1 MRPHG
6 PPAPGSILL
15 GKYRVERVI
24 GSGGMGVVV
33 EATHVTLEQRVAIK
47 VLNSELARSQEIVA
61 RFLREAR
68 IAARLS
74 SPHVAKVTDIG
85 QTETGSPYLVME
97 LLVGHD
103 LATELEQRRS
113 LPVSEAV
120 DAILQACEALA
131 EAHGAGLV
139 HRDIK
144 PANLFLAARPNR
156 PPVVK
161 VLDFGLSKEPPS
173 ETRASLTAT
182 DSIFGTP
189 QYMSPEQI
197 RSTKNVDARTDQHAL
212 AMILFELITGRP
224 AFEAANVSHL
234 VVLVATAPPPRI
246 RDIRSDVPAKLE
258 QALLRALAKRPEDRF
273 ADIADFADAI
283 APFGGPEAKSLAK
296 HVRAAL
302 TPRESLLP
310 VPPARP
316 SSPRSDELTTA
327 QLAPVRLENAT
338 PSPLS
343 DSFEKLQKSRRNGRI
358 LATIAAVGSIAALG
372 VALFLALR
380 PSETEKP
387 PVAADP
393 GPPPAQAAPAIEA
406 QAIEAQAPSAPEA
419 SPSGSASAAPASTAP
434 EKKAS
439 PPRSTSGG
447 GHAVPPKPAVSSI
460 IGAFGDRKK

>member
-1 MRPHG
+1 
-6 PPAPGSILL
+6 
-15 GKYRVERVI
+15 
-24 GSGGMGVVV
+24 MGVVV

-47 VLNSELARSQEIVA
+47 LLNDELAKSQEIVA

-103 LATELEQRRS
+103 LATELAHRRF
-113 LPVSEAV
+113 LPVNEAV
-120 DAILQACEALA
+120 DNILQACEGLA

-139 HRDIK
+139 HRDLK

-173 ETRASLTAT
+173 DARASLTAT

-224 AFEAANVSHL
+224 AFDAANVSHL
-234 VVLVATAPPPRI
+234 VVLIATAPPPRI
-246 RDIRSDVPAKLE
+246 RDVRSDVPAKLE
-258 QALLRALAKRPEDRF
+258 QALLRALAKRPADRF
-273 ADIADFADAI
+273 ADLADFADAI
-283 APFGGPEAKSLAK
+283 APFGGPEAKQMAK
-296 HVRAAL
+296 HVRADL
-302 TPRESLLP
+302 TPRESLNP
-310 VPPARP
+310 MPPARP

-327 QLAPVRLENAT
+327 QLGPARFDNMTPPDLDSSLERLKR
-338 PSPLS
+338 S
-343 DSFEKLQKSRRNGRI
+343 QRNQRI
-358 LATIAAVGSIAALG
+358 IAAVVAGGILTAIG
-372 VALFLALR
+372 VAILLAAVSR
-380 PSETEKP
+380 ETGE
-387 PVAADP
+387 
-393 GPPPAQAAPAIEA
+393 APATAETSSPTGQATPVVEA
-406 QAIEAQAPSAPEA
+406 TPPGAEGIN
-419 SPSGSASAAPASTAP
+419 PSGPASAAGAIPSSGPASA
-434 EKKAS
+434 EKR
-439 PPRSTSGG
+439 PRSTGSGA
-447 GHAVPPKPAVSSI
+447 HTAAPKPAVSSLL
-460 IGAFGDRKK
+460 GAFGERKK

>member
-6 PPAPGSILL
+6 PPIPGTILL
-15 GKYRVERVI
+15 GKYRVERVL
-24 GSGGMGVVV
+24 GSGGMGIVV
-33 EATHVTLEQRVAIK
+33 EAIHVTLEQRVAIK
-47 VLNSELARSQEIVA
+47 LLNDELAKSQEIVA

-103 LATELEQRRS
+103 LATELAHRRF
-113 LPVSEAV
+113 LPVNEAV
-120 DAILQACEALA
+120 DNILQACEGLA
-131 EAHGAGLV
+131 EAHAAGLV

-161 VLDFGLSKEPPS
+161 VLDFGLSKEPQSGPG
-173 ETRASLTAT
+173 ASLTAT

-224 AFEAANVSHL
+224 AFDAANVSHL
-234 VVLVATAPPPRI
+234 VVLIATAPPPRV
-246 RDIRSDVPAKLE
+246 RDVRSDVPVKLE
-258 QALLRALAKRPEDRF
+258 QALLRALAKRPADRF
-273 ADIADFADAI
+273 ADLADFADAI
-283 APFGGPEAKSLAK
+283 APFGGPEAKQMAK

-302 TPRESLLP
+302 TPRESLNP
-310 VPPARP
+310 MPPARP

-327 QLAPVRLENAT
+327 QIGPARFDVAT
-338 PSPLS
+338 PSDLA
-343 DSFEKLQKSRRNGRI
+343 FEGSLKRSQRNQRI
-358 LATIAAVGSIAALG
+358 IAAVVAGGILVAIG
-372 VALFLALR
+372 VAFLLA
-380 PSETEKP
+380 SISSGETGE
-387 PVAADP
+387 
-393 GPPPAQAAPAIEA
+393 APAAAETSSPTGQGTPVIEA
-406 QAIEAQAPSAPEA
+406 TPPGAEDV
-419 SPSGSASAAPASTAP
+419 SPSGAASAAGSIPSSGPASA
-434 EKKAS
+434 EKR
-439 PPRSTSGG
+439 PRSTGSGA
-447 GHAVPPKPAVSSI
+447 HTAAPKPAVSSLL
-460 IGAFGDRKK
+460 GAFGERKK

>member
-1 MRPHG
+1 
-6 PPAPGSILL
+6 
-15 GKYRVERVI
+15 
-24 GSGGMGVVV
+24 MGVVV

-47 VLNSELARSQEIVA
+47 LLNDDLAKSQEIVA

-103 LATELEQRRS
+103 LATELANRRF
-113 LPVSEAV
+113 LPVNEAV
-120 DAILQACEALA
+120 DNILQACEGLA

-139 HRDIK
+139 HRDLK

-173 ETRASLTAT
+173 DARASLTAT

-224 AFEAANVSHL
+224 AFDAANVSHL
-234 VVLVATAPPPRI
+234 VVLIATAPPPRI
-246 RDIRSDVPAKLE
+246 RDVRSDVPSKLE
-258 QALLRALAKRPEDRF
+258 QALLRALAKRPAERF
-273 ADIADFADAI
+273 ADLADFADAI
-283 APFGGPEAKSLAK
+283 APFGGPEAKQMAK

-302 TPRESLLP
+302 TPRESLNP
-310 VPPARP
+310 MPPARP

-327 QLAPVRLENAT
+327 QLGPARFDTMT
-338 PSPLS
+338 PSDLAFEGS
-343 DSFEKLQKSRRNGRI
+343 IEKLKKSQRNQRV
-358 LATIAAVGSIAALG
+358 IAAAVAGGILVAIGVGILVASSLSETGQAPAAAEPSSPTSQGTPVIEAAPPGAEDINPSGSATAAGSI
-372 VALFLALR
+372 
-380 PSETEKP
+380 PS
-387 PVAADP
+387 
-393 GPPPAQAAPAIEA
+393 
-406 QAIEAQAPSAPEA
+406 
-419 SPSGSASAAPASTAP
+419 SGSASAGA
-434 EKKAS
+434 EKR
-439 PPRSTSGG
+439 PRSTGSG
-447 GHAVPPKPAVSSI
+447 AQTAAPKPAVSSLL
-460 IGAFGDRKK
+460 GAFGERKK